1 MYLYPLNLVDIDYL
15 QDKNVLV
22 LPQEILIETHI
33 QDLFSCLLLNSWSIF
48 IVSGVKIKRQYL
60 FLVLNW
66 INFLILLIY
75 ISIIVIPVIVSC

>member
-33 QDLFSCLLLNSWSIF
+33 QDLFSCLLLNS
-48 IVSGVKIKRQYL
+48 
-60 FLVLNW
+60 
-66 INFLILLIY
+66 
-75 ISIIVIPVIVSC
+75 